1 MKIICIGGGLGNQM
15 FQYAFI
21 LNYKLRGEKI
31 KLDII
36 QEEKVKY
43 HNGYELNRIFSINE
57 DLISK
62 KERMRLLGLV
72 FLYKGAEFHFYRL
85 LRKITKTLFG
95 DKKFKSK
102 NYIHEDETLY
112 EYNFN
117 KKYLGID
124 KNINSYFYGFFQSY
138 RYFEDIKE
146 EVNKI
151 YTFPDIEGY
160 DQKNFEIL
168 KKIRASESV
177 SIHIRRNDYLANDL
191 FKVLDINYYESA
203 FNFIKDKLGN
213 KELFFFIFSDDI
225 AWCKENLDFLKDEK
239 VFFIDW
245 NKKEDS
251 YKDMQLMS
259 ECKHN
264 IIPNSTFS
272 WWGAYL
278 NKNEDKIVVASRYWF
293 KDVKN
298 TSDRCP
304 ESWYLL

>member
-1 MKIICIGGGLGNQM
+1 MKIININSGLGNQM

-21 LNYKLRGEKI
+21 LNYKIKGEKI

-43 HNGYELNRIFSINE
+43 HNGYELSRIFSIKE

-62 KERMRLLGLV
+62 KERTRLLGIV
-72 FLYKGAEFHFYRL
+72 FPYKGAEFHFYRL

-95 DKKFKSK
+95 DKKFKSQK
-102 NYIHEDETLY
+102 YIHEDETLY

-117 KKYLGID
+117 KKYLEID
-124 KNINSYFYGFFQSY
+124 KNIDSYFYGFFQSH

-151 YTFPDIEGY
+151 YTFPDIEEY

-168 KKIRASESV
+168 KKIRANESV

-191 FKVLDINYYESA
+191 FKVLDINYYEDA
-203 FNFIKDKLGN
+203 FNFIKDKLEN
-213 KELFFFIFSDDI
+213 KELSFFVFSDDI
-225 AWCKENLDFLKDEK
+225 SWCKENLDFLKKEK
-239 VFFIDW
+239 VFYIDW
-245 NKKEDS
+245 NKKENS

-259 ECKHN
+259 ECHHN

-272 WWGAYL
+272 WWGGYL
-278 NKNEDKIVVASRYWF
+278 NKNINKIVIAPKYWF
-293 KDVKN
+293 KGVK
-298 TSDRCP
+298 TTEDRCP
-304 ESWYLL
+304 KDWFLI